1 MFIELNKYQMPSP
14 NRQLATFI
22 KRHRE
27 ALGFSMNQLA
37 KEIGVNRSSLHYW
50 EQGTYE
56 PEPQTL
62 EALARGLK
70 VSYEDLFALSGYSN
84 PKRLPNPEPYLR
96 ARYPHVSDRNPKL
109 AEAMRLLDGLDALE
123 ARSKKRK
130 RPK

>member
-1 MFIELNKYQMPSP
+1 MSP
-14 NRQLATFI
+14 VNPQLGRFI
-22 KRHRE
+22 KRQRE
-27 ALGFSMNQLA
+27 AIGKSMYQLA
-37 KEIGVNRSSLHYW
+37 QEIGVNRSSVHYW
-50 EQGTYE
+50 EQGAYE

-62 EALARGLK
+62 EALARGLQ

-109 AEAMRLLDGLDALE
+109 TEAMRLLDGLDALE